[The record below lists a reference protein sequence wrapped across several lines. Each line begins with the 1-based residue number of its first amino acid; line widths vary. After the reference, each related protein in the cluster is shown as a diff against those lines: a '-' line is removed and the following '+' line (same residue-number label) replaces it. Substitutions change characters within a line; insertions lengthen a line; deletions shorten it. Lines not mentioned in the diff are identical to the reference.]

1 MSRPCEAHRCQI
13 CQSWLSPKED
23 CDRKI
28 EDLRDEVSRLE
39 YELESNESGFDMLEE
54 ELKKELSELS
64 KMLILAETKNKCW
77 QEKVNK
83 LEQEL
88 KVEKDKNEEY
98 TRKLNAKTEEELS
111 LANTLFPRK
120 QKRSSHE

>member
-1 MSRPCEAHRCQI
+1 
-13 CQSWLSPKED
+13 
-23 CDRKI
+23 
-28 EDLRDEVSRLE
+28 
-39 YELESNESGFDMLEE
+39 MLEE

-83 LEQEL
+83 LEREL
-88 KVEKDKNEEY
+88 KVEKDKNDKY

>member
-1 MSRPCEAHRCQI
+1 MIPKRSRPCEAHRCQI

-98 TRKLNAKTEEELS
+98 TDWS
-111 LANTLFPRK
+111 LDKP
-120 QKRSSHE
+120 